1 MVFFPHES
9 SPVPTQDTRPLNASL
24 ANKQL
29 SFPSVSFNFFNTME
43 KAESTVGNDSS
54 KDEQP
59 ALIIDIAAEKR
70 LVRKLDVG

>member
-1 MVFFPHES
+1 
-9 SPVPTQDTRPLNASL
+9 
-24 ANKQL
+24 
-29 SFPSVSFNFFNTME
+29 ME